1 VTTPGAVYTGP
12 ALDQQLGLPPLLLA
26 ANSAGAGSIDVFR
39 NNFAPVSFGAGAFAS
54 PASISALGL
63 VPFVQVRNGNVYV
76 TYAPAG
82 RMAQQNAALGA
93 GAVAIFNLD
102 GSSKPNTAFIVGSCL
117 AAPWGLAI
125 APAAVGP
132 FAGDLLVGNFSFVNS
147 GINIFDPAT
156 GAWDGTTYALQ
167 ITAGVPSTAVR
178 KRGGLSSTKLRLVLD
193 LIDAQLTGRPSLLDL
208 AALLDV
214 STRYFCQAF

>member
-1 VTTPGAVYTGP
+1 M
-12 ALDQQLGLPPLLLA
+12 
-26 ANSAGAGSIDVFR
+26 GSGV
-39 NNFAPVSFGAGAFAS
+39 GAGAFAS

-63 VPFVQVRNGNVYV
+63 VPFVQVLNGNVYV

-156 GAWDGTTYALQ
+156 GAWDGT
-167 ITAGVPSTAVR
+167 I
-178 KRGGLSSTKLRLVLD
+178 
-193 LIDAQLTGRPSLLDL
+193 LIDPGSGNTTGGPGPSESGVGPTT
-208 AALLDV
+208 A
-214 STRYFCQAF
+214 SPTPSSH